1 MQFVILQHILL
12 SRHITQCRLQ
22 IRMLFALLPEPSR
35 DRLPGYAKN
44 AFNAPHTGSFK
55 ISLQYLFFALLTIAG
70 SGIQSAVFVT
80 AITMILLLTVFLIMA
95 VAH

>member
-1 MQFVILQHILL
+1 MLF
-12 SRHITQCRLQ
+12 CRL
-22 IRMLFALLPEPSR
+22 LEPGR

-55 ISLQYLFFALLTIAG
+55 VSLQNLFLTLLTIAG
-70 SGIQSAVFVT
+70 SGIQSAVFVSV
-80 AITMILLLTVFLIMA
+80 ITMILLLTVFLIMA